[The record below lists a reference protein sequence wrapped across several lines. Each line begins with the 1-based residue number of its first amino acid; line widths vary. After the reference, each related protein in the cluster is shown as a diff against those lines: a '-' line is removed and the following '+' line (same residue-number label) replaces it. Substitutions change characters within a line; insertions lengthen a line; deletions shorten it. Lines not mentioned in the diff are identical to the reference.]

1 MTTASAHLCFSMP
14 GTVEFVLFVV
24 RKAVCAL
31 DNEDPVLKISAAVA
45 SHHLCAAK
53 RVTALLT
60 DFVEGLILNHFSI
73 KLELTLAE
81 VDAPQPSIG
90 KAEDLYDL
98 QVCIQAGELP
108 GEDGASVPVSLD
120 TSLNVLDLVFPG
132 CDVDEAVAS
141 TDACGECKA
150 CRSACE
156 ELLRAGFETVK
167 RVAVEVGTVEVLVK
181 TLKRAREQRIGVAVV

>member
-24 RKAVCAL
+24 RKAVRAL

-45 SHHLCAAK
+45 SHHRCAAK

-60 DFVEGLILNHFSI
+60 DFVEGLILNHFST

-90 KAEDLYDL
+90 KAEDLL
-98 QVCIQAGELP
+98 RPP
-108 GEDGASVPVSLD
+108 GLH
-120 TSLNVLDLVFPG
+120 PG
-132 CDVDEAVAS
+132 GRAARRRRRVRPGLARHVA
-141 TDACGECKA
+141 
-150 CRSACE
+150 
-156 ELLRAGFETVK
+156 
-167 RVAVEVGTVEVLVK
+167 
-181 TLKRAREQRIGVAVV
+181 